1 MDPMGDAFVT
11 CSVNLNVRLKA
22 DMRCENISYL
32 HETLRFEGFLAHSL
46 WAPKTK
52 KKQTDGAKAKAKV
65 KVAPKKAVNPD
76 EVETVLK
83 LRDPS

>member
-1 MDPMGDAFVT
+1 VKTSHICIKHFV
-11 CSVNLNVRLKA
+11 
-22 DMRCENISYL
+22 
-32 HETLRFEGFLAHSL
+32 LRGFFPHSL